1 MVNNLLGSMMP
12 AANVLA
18 MAKTEI
24 DLSEIPE
31 GKNVIM
37 KWRGKPLFVRHRTAE
52 EIETEKAVNLSE
64 LRDPQ
69 HDSDRVQKDQWL
81 IVLGVCTHLG
91 KYLKKMRHVISNS
104 VRLAKAQTSLRTS
117 AV

>member
-1 MVNNLLGSMMP
+1 MSLSAAGLVASVYSGKIIVNNLLNVMTAS
-12 AANVLA
+12 ADVLA
-18 MAKTEI
+18 LAKIEV

-31 GKNVIM
+31 GKNVLM

-52 EIETEKAVNLSE
+52 EIETEKNVNLSE

-91 KYLKKMRHVISNS
+91 KL
-104 VRLAKAQTSLRTS
+104 
-117 AV
+117 